1 MTDGAP
7 ARRHGSPGRVPVLGP
22 FNVGIDA
29 ALGVVLRVSVAA
41 MLVIVV
47 AQVFFRYVVNDAL
60 TWAEEAARYLLVL
73 TTFLGASVAMRR
85 SAHMVVGL
93 FVERFAGGARRAV
106 DLAVQAVSC
115 IVYVVLVWHGGV
127 LARANFD
134 QFSPAM
140 SIPVGVLYLMIPA
153 AGTLLGLDALERI
166 VLLLRPSSRTVAA
179 SR

>member
-1 MTDGAP
+1 
-7 ARRHGSPGRVPVLGP
+7 VILGP
-22 FNVGIDA
+22 LNAWIDRG
-29 ALGVVLRVSVAA
+29 LGVVLRAAVASMA
-41 MLVIVV
+41 VVVI

-85 SAHMVVGL
+85 RAHMTVGL
-93 FVERFAGGARRAV
+93 LAARFAGGARRAV

-115 IVYVVLVWHGGV
+115 IVYVVLVWYGGV

-140 SIPVGVLYLMIPA
+140 SIPIGVIYLMIPA
-153 AGTLLGLDALERI
+153 AGLLLGLDALERI
-166 VLLLRPSSRTVAA
+166 VLLLRPSSRPAGVMAADSPA